1 MKEILKIWCQIF
13 ILMKKMIILRNVQF
27 QPDRKKTLVIWA
39 MRKKLNKFTLLLPIY
54 YILEQDISIGADA
67 GIAKTDRAK

>member
-1 MKEILKIWCQIF
+1 
-13 ILMKKMIILRNVQF
+13 
-27 QPDRKKTLVIWA
+27 

-67 GIAKTDRAK
+67 GIAKTERAK